1 MANAISYPLGV
12 PKKGDYLL
20 GTSVPNADEDDKSPV
35 TRNFDIAS
43 VSSLVQQGYVEKTVS
58 ISNSQWLGL
67 AGTSVEII
75 PAPGA
80 GKVIQVILA
89 HIKWVHSG
97 ANFQFN
103 QSLTLGNG
111 TSGAVGQAT
120 QATMPS
126 ANYTDIDS
134 DSTYIFTISG
144 AASSSNGAINFGCVS
159 GATITGGGTLSITV
173 RYQII

>member
-20 GTSVPNADEDDKSPV
+20 GTSVPNADEDDKNPV

-43 VSSLVQQGYVEKTVS
+43 ISSLVQQGYVEKTVS

-67 AGTSVEII
+67 ASTSVEII

-80 GKVIQVILA
+80 GKVVQVILA
-89 HIKWVHSG
+89 HVKWIHSG
-97 ANFQFN
+97 AEFAFN
-103 QSLTLGNG
+103 QTLTLGNG
-111 TSGAVGQAT
+111 ASGAVGAVT

-126 ANYTDIDS
+126 ANYTDIDGNE
-134 DSTYIFTISG
+134 TYIFTISG
-144 AASSSNGAINFGCVS
+144 AASSSNGAINFGCAS
-159 GATITGGGTLSITV
+159 GATIAGGGTLSITV